1 MTKLRSYLLQRT
13 NMSFSSCKALIIK
26 QCVAKRSSGE
36 EALLTRVIIN
46 TIVYDLQNTVFHY
59 PIRRYIWVAVLLL
72 TVSTHAFGQKGAPLA
87 SQAKSVLE
95 YEAMV
100 RNGLLLSHEDSIL
113 IAFGQMKGMFRS
125 LPVISS
131 HYGKCGTELAA
142 EAIRIQDRFSKQLK
156 DAVILGGASL
166 SDSIISSS
174 GRFTIHFSKAGPD
187 STTTEYADSVAY
199 YADEAYKLEIDTLGY
214 AKPPFT
220 SADSTWHIYLYDQGS
235 SGIYGY
241 TSQTTVNPFASS
253 PSGLPLYR
261 AYITMDNDFPA
272 GAYKTVSLN
281 AARITVFHEFHHV
294 IQFGSYGDDAAD
306 GNFREMTSVWLEM
319 RSSPWIPD
327 YLQYIDR
334 YLSHIDQS
342 FDAVEGNGYP
352 QCIWMQYLEKKFGE
366 DIIKN
371 IWQFYSDKQPDFLLA
386 IDSILVAHGTDFC
399 TEYKRFGTAVYYT
412 GRNFQGASLFP
423 DARKFNPNAIKKI
436 QLLPNTESTLTTLPA
451 SLHIFTCGYGKDTS
465 VITISR
471 STDRAWNSNDTVIS
485 KSVLTFEAKYQFPET
500 FCDTISLPTLVGT
513 KIFPQPYIITSA
525 ERNNLNILAS
535 TKSYPPS
542 SVVLNIYSLTNRL
555 IRHIERA
562 YVPKSTLAAD
572 PFGGSWYVEWDG
584 KDDNG
589 MAVPSGIYYYSL
601 LVDTERDNGKFVVIR
616 KN

>member
-1 MTKLRSYLLQRT
+1 MNAY
-13 NMSFSSCKALIIK
+13 
-26 QCVAKRSSGE
+26 
-36 EALLTRVIIN
+36 
-46 TIVYDLQNTVFHY
+46 
-59 PIRRYIWVAVLLL
+59 
-72 TVSTHAFGQKGAPLA
+72 GQKTVPLA
-87 SQAKSVLE
+87 SHANSVLQ
-95 YEAMV
+95 YENLV
-100 RNGLLLSHEDSIL
+100 QSGLPLSHEDSIL
-113 IAFGQMKGMFRS
+113 ISFGQMKGMFRS
-125 LPVISS
+125 LPVIKT
-131 HYGKCGTELAA
+131 HYGKCGTELAS

-156 DAVILGGASL
+156 EAVIMGGAPL
-166 SDSIISSS
+166 SDSIISFS

-187 STTTEYADSVAY
+187 STTMEYADSVAY

-214 AKPPFT
+214 AKPPFGA
-220 SADSTWHIYLYDQGS
+220 SDSTWHIYLYDQGS

-241 TSQTTVNPFASS
+241 TSQTTVTPIASS
-253 PSGLPLYR
+253 SSGLPLYR

-272 GAYKTVSLN
+272 GTYKTVGLD
-281 AARITVFHEFHHV
+281 AARITVFHEFHHI
-294 IQFGSYGDDAAD
+294 IQFGSYGDEFGDV
-306 GNFREMTSVWLEM
+306 NFREMTSVWLEM
-319 RSSPWIPD
+319 RSTPWVPD

-399 TEYKRFGTAVYYT
+399 NEYKRFGTAVYYT
-412 GRNFQGASLFP
+412 GRNFQGSSVFP
-423 DARKFNPNAIKKI
+423 DARKFNQDAIRRTV
-436 QLLPNTESTLTTLPA
+436 LLPNEENTFTSLPA

-471 STDRAWNSNDTVIS
+471 STDRTWNSNDTVIS

-500 FCDTISLPTLVGT
+500 FCDTISLPILIAT
-513 KIFPQPYIITSA
+513 KIFPQPYIVTSQ
-525 ERNNLNILAS
+525 EQTILDILTS

-542 SVVLNIYSLTNRL
+542 SVALNIYSISNKL
-555 IRHIERA
+555 IRHFERS
-562 YVPKSTLAAD
+562 YIPRLSLAAD

-584 KDDNG
+584 RDDTG
-589 MAVPSGIYYYSL
+589 KPVSSGIYLYSL
-601 LVDTERDNGKFVVIR
+601 LVDGERDNGKFVVIR